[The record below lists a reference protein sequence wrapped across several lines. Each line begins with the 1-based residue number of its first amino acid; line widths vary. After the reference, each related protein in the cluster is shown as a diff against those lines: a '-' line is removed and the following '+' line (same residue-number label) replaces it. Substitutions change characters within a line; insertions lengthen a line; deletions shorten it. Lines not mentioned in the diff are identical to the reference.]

1 MLHSIPFDIVFH
13 LITLQTHPSRH
24 SDKSGDK
31 FVTGFVTE
39 IKTSAYPLTSAQ
51 LVSVLIAYATDSLS
65 TSFQSNLVHYTMF
78 TGWYEGEITR
88 DKFVTARDKF
98 VTLFV
103 TWQTCPVSG
112 FDRPKCISMITNS
125 QTHDSGAVGAQEP
138 VFWEIRF
145 SNLARMVRVTRTH
158 PLKDSWFCFWKIQ
171 GRSSPSSDNIFCQ
184 DLF

>member
-13 LITLQTHPSRH
+13 LITLQTHPNRH

-78 TGWYEGEITR
+78 TEWYEGEIT
-88 DKFVTARDKF
+88 RDKF

-145 SNLARMVRVTRTH
+145 SNLARSGRVTRTH
-158 PLKDSWFCFWKIQ
+158 PLSEVPLMWEKQ
-171 GRSSPSSDNIFCQ
+171 
-184 DLF
+184 